1 MSSSLDRNSD
11 ATDTAVS
18 DLHNSE
24 CSKNQYCL
32 AGSSDTTCSSA
43 NSNHSK
49 EYFTVGNRFDS
60 NGLSSLLN
68 DIPDDDD
75 DMLHTGLN
83 VNYTPSSHSANNS
96 GGTLGR
102 SSNTTNNNKNL
113 TKAIN
118 QTCLPNKSFN
128 TYSTHKDLNNTI
140 KNSKSNGLNSN
151 QNIAITS
158 SGNSNNN
165 TTSLHSNSNNN
176 NRLNTLTINTTS
188 NKFSNFQPN
197 GSIRSTSKQPRNSFA
212 FNNLRTNLDQ
222 EL

>member
-11 ATDTAVS
+11 ATDTAVT

-24 CSKNQYCL
+24 CSKIQYCL
-32 AGSSDTTCSSA
+32 AGSSDTSCTSA

-68 DIPDDDD
+68 DIIPDDDD
-75 DMLHTGLN
+75 DILHTGLS
-83 VNYTPSSHSANNS
+83 VNYTPSNHSTNNS
-96 GGTLGR
+96 GTLGR
-102 SSNTTNNNKNL
+102 SSNSNNNKNL
-113 TKAIN
+113 SKAIN

-128 TYSTHKDLNNTI
+128 TYSTHKDLCNTI
-140 KNSKSNGLNSN
+140 KNSKSIGLNSN
-151 QNIAITS
+151 QTTIATSNIANITS
-158 SGNSNNN
+158 TNNSNA
-165 TTSLHSNSNNN
+165 
-176 NRLNTLTINTTS
+176 NRTNTLTINTNTA

-197 GSIRSTSKQPRNSFA
+197 GSIRSNNKQPRNSFA

-222 EL
+222 EV